1 MASECDYLIYF
12 PAAPTTNLSDPTTF
26 KTLPRKKHFY
36 LGEKVQF
43 LLVLRF
49 REVRDDICG
58 GVPCQ
63 LGSLT
68 AVTSVCAT
76 ECWQPRPVESE
87 VQSCCSDEEEDE
99 AEQADGNQGSKL
111 DNSTG
116 AFTRCSP
123 VSIRSSPATEEGRL
137 SPEEPVKSVLLDK
150 EVVFCLTASLDKLP
164 VNTLKAKIVVTVWEQ
179 EDKLALDMEQDYLTL
194 LQVSPPSQIFKQDLS
209 SFKAQVSTV
218 LKILP
223 PPSVH
228 CQQLTVSGKHMTVL
242 KVLNCN
248 SQEDICV
255 QDVKIIPNYNL
266 SYLPMMPDGSVLI
279 VDNVCHQSAE
289 VTMAS
294 FCRVMS
300 ESSRLPSMLS
310 SLEEQNFLFRLQLQ
324 DKDEEDSSEGLEV
337 PLVALVQ
344 WFTLKY
350 PCKRFISTCY
360 SLPSIRLDRP
370 RLIMTASCPRSVRP
384 LEPFWVKY
392 TLLNN
397 LRDFLAVRL
406 IWNSSGD
413 SGSVV
418 CRSPHNNLGCC
429 RKGSSISFT
438 VAFQILQSGLF
449 ELSQRMKLKLQFSAC
464 VSPPPPPSP
473 QGNSSSPSSASSP
486 SPAARELMEK
496 QAVGRSHSFSHQMPS
511 RSHHVR
517 SGSMM
522 DRLAIAPPVVSPVT
536 RGLFLPPDNP
546 VLPLD
551 KIAKRECQVLV
562 LDPGCR

>member
-1 MASECDYLIYF
+1 MASECEYFIYF
-12 PAAPTTNLSDPTTF
+12 PAAPTADLSDPTTF

-36 LGEKVQF
+36 LGEEVQF

-49 REVRDDICG
+49 RKVAGDVCG

-63 LGSLT
+63 LGSLA

-76 ECWQPRPVESE
+76 ECWQQPRPVESQVE
-87 VQSCCSDEEEDE
+87 SCCSDEEEYD
-99 AEQADGNQGSKL
+99 AEQGGENQGGKL
-111 DNSTG
+111 DTG

-123 VSIRSSPATEEGRL
+123 VNIHSSPASEGGRL
-137 SPEEPVKSVLLDK
+137 SSEEPVKSVQLLDK

-179 EDKLALDMEQDYLTL
+179 EDEQAHEREQDYLTL

-209 SFKAQVSTV
+209 TFKAQVSTV
-218 LKILP
+218 LKVLP

-242 KVLNCN
+242 KVLNC
-248 SQEDICV
+248 SSEEDVCV

-310 SLEEQNFLFRLQLQ
+310 SLEEQNFLFQLQLQ

-337 PLVALVQ
+337 PLVAVVQ
-344 WFTLKY
+344 WFTLKQ
-350 PCKRFISTCY
+350 PCKRFISTSY

-397 LRDFLAVRL
+397 LQDFLAVRL
-406 IWNSSGD
+406 IWNSLE

-438 VAFQILQSGLF
+438 VAFQILQCGLF
-449 ELSQRMKLKLQFSAC
+449 ELSQSMKLKLQFSAC
-464 VSPPPPPSP
+464 VSPPPPPS
-473 QGNSSSPSSASSP
+473 SSPSSVSSP

-522 DRLAIAPPVVSPVT
+522 DRLAITPPVVSPVT
-536 RGLFLPPDNP
+536 RGLFLPPENP
-546 VLPLD
+546 TLPLD
-551 KIAKRECQVLV
+551 KIAKRECKVLV
-562 LDPGCR
+562 LDPSCR